1 VSHAK
6 LPSRGFE
13 RAYGRALLLR
23 ANGMSITAIALQ
35 IGVARSTVGDWLRGH
50 GEYSE
55 IRECRLCGDPFTAN
69 SGVQRFCTPA
79 HAAKHYRVFGAPRQL
94 AALRQRAAAIE
105 AELTRL
111 RASVG
116 DEGER

>member
-1 VSHAK
+1 MPLRHN
-6 LPSRGFE
+6 E

-23 ANGMSITAIALQ
+23 ANGMSITAIARQ
-35 IGVARSTVGDWLRGH
+35 IGVARTTVGDWLRGH

-55 IRECRLCGDPFTAN
+55 IRECRLCGEPFTPN
-69 SGVQRFCTPA
+69 SDAQRFCTPE
-79 HAAKHYRVFGAPRQL
+79 HAAKHYRVFVAPRQL

-111 RASVG
+111 RARI
-116 DEGER
+116 ENERQR